1 MMRENRLDWKTTGE
15 SAAISSLA
23 FFVCG
28 SDEERNLISLKDD
41 DMIAY
46 TMLFYEPQEL
56 TKEEFE
62 ETSAIGIIWC
72 SLLYRLPQK

>member
-1 MMRENRLDWKTTGE
+1 MAWKTTGALP
-15 SAAISSLA
+15 SISSLA

-28 SDEERNLISLKDD
+28 SDEEGNLTSLKDD

-56 TKEEFE
+56 TKEEIE
-62 ETSAIGIIWC
+62 ETSVIGIIWC
-72 SLLYRLPQK
+72 SLLYRLPRK